1 MVFNEVDALKLNMEG
16 NLSVA
21 IEWRRLQARR
31 RITSWWTRTVAIVAV
46 VADRWFRNR
55 PFNHIINRCVYWF
68 VNQLVIDA
76 SISHFQ
82 ELVRQDRRELSLVER
97 RLIYQTLFNRDIGKK
112 KNKCFFL
119 HQSDDYGRS
128 PNGTVKLDS
137 RVCVRP
143 TSNSCDDFLFKC
155 HNHTKKNGV
164 IMKKSTRS
172 ELKSRTPNKPAKWLP
187 LQWHC
192 IVKTG
197 RFTSW
202 FQCPIRSTQ

>member
-112 KNKCFFL
+112 KNKCFFSSSEWWL
-119 HQSDDYGRS
+119 WPIAKRYSKTRFS
-128 PNGTVKLDS
+128 CL
-137 RVCVRP
+137 C
-143 TSNSCDDFLFKC
+143 TSNQQFVWWFL
-155 HNHTKKNGV
+155 V
-164 IMKKSTRS
+164 
-172 ELKSRTPNKPAKWLP
+172 
-187 LQWHC
+187 
-192 IVKTG
+192 
-197 RFTSW
+197 
-202 FQCPIRSTQ
+202 